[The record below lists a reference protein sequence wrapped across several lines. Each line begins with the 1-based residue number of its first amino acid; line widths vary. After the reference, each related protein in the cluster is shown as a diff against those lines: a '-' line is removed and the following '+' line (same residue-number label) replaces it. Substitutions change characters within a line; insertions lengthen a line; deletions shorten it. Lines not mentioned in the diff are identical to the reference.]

1 MLIFIL
7 NHMKILWIPGFWKNL
22 VKRQDFCNILY
33 VVFWWF
39 FLFLFRIGTIVEV
52 HSGPLA
58 AQTEDLE
65 TISTG
70 EVKNS
75 SVDLVEGALTLTGIK
90 SIKIVVVNQKLSF
103 TQGQKSILSKN
114 WIFLKVIIFCIFIL
128 FKTSPGFFSIFS
140 WIFPGF
146 FRILKL
152 KSWFFARKSNKW
164 VGRKMEICL
173 SVSAFF
179 SIIVFSFKWC

>member
-1 MLIFIL
+1 M
-7 NHMKILWIPGFWKNL
+7 M
-22 VKRQDFCNILY
+22 
-33 VVFWWF
+33 
-39 FLFLFRIGTIVEV
+39 VEV

-58 AQTEDLE
+58 AQTEDPE

-114 WIFLKVIIFCIFIL
+114 
-128 FKTSPGFFSIFS
+128 
-140 WIFPGF
+140 
-146 FRILKL
+146 
-152 KSWFFARKSNKW
+152 
-164 VGRKMEICL
+164 
-173 SVSAFF
+173 
-179 SIIVFSFKWC
+179 

>member
-1 MLIFIL
+1 MLCFDDFI
-7 NHMKILWIPGFWKNL
+7 
-22 VKRQDFCNILY
+22 
-33 VVFWWF
+33 
-39 FLFLFRIGTIVEV
+39 LFLFRIGTIVEV

-103 TQGQKSILSKN
+103 TQGKNQFCQKLN
-114 WIFLKVIIFCIFIL
+114 
-128 FKTSPGFFSIFS
+128 FF
-140 WIFPGF
+140 
-146 FRILKL
+146 
-152 KSWFFARKSNKW
+152 KSNNFLYFYF
-164 VGRKMEICL
+164 I
-173 SVSAFF
+173 
-179 SIIVFSFKWC
+179 